1 MLVFQTGGCKRM
13 NYISNTDKQR
23 EEMLHEIGV
32 NTFEELLHDIPPE
45 LREIRLNLGEALKGL
60 SELELI
66 KHLRE
71 LSEQNVNLDQFT
83 SYLGAGAYDQ
93 FIPSIVKAILSRGEF
108 YTAYTPYQ
116 PEVSQGTLQAI
127 YEYQSLICEL
137 TGMDVSNASMYD
149 GASALGEAAILA
161 LNASKRSEI
170 VVSSTCHPEY
180 RTVLKSYL
188 HGLDICVHEIRFSPD
203 GTTDLEQLEEVV
215 NENTAGVLLQ
225 NPNFFG
231 CIEKMAEAAEIAHS
245 NGALFVACV
254 NPISLGV
261 LKPPGEYGADLAVGE
276 GQPLGN
282 PISFGGPYLGFF
294 AVTEKL
300 MRKIPGRLSGQ
311 TTDSEGRR
319 GFVLTLQAR
328 EQHIRREKA
337 TSNICTNQ
345 ALNALAACVYLSTMG
360 KNGIRDVANLNLQKS
375 HYAQSKLCEIAGF
388 EGKFSA
394 PFFNEF
400 VLQLPVSPDEMN
412 RELLKHKIIGG
423 LPIEKFYPELK
434 NYALF
439 CVTEMRTRDEI
450 DTLAEVLTAS

>member
-1 MLVFQTGGCKRM
+1 M
-13 NYISNTDKQR
+13 NYIANTDEQR
-23 EEMLHEIGV
+23 AEMLRDIGV
-32 NTFEELLHDIPPE
+32 KTFDELLHDIPAE
-45 LREIRLNLGEALKGL
+45 LRDIRLNLPEGL
-60 SELELI
+60 AELELI
-66 KHLRE
+66 RHLRE
-71 LSEQNVNLDQFT
+71 LSEGNVNLDQFT

-93 FIPSIVKAILSRGEF
+93 FIPSVVKAMLSRGEF

-137 TGMDVSNASMYD
+137 TKMAVSNASMYD

-161 LNASKRSEI
+161 LNASKGSEI
-170 VVSSTCHPEY
+170 VVSSACHPEY
-180 RTVLKSYL
+180 RTVVRSYL
-188 HGLDICVHEIRFSPD
+188 HGVDIPVHEIPFSPD
-203 GTTDLEQLEEVV
+203 GTTDLEKLAAVV
-215 NENTAGVLLQ
+215 NEDTAGVLLQ

-231 CIEKMAEAAEIAHS
+231 CVEPMEDAAEIAHA

-254 NPISLGV
+254 NPISLGL

-360 KNGIRDVANLNLQKS
+360 KNGIRDVASLNLQKS
-375 HYAQSKLCEIAGF
+375 HYAQNKLGEIDGF
-388 EGKFSA
+388 ERKFSA

-400 VLQLPVSPDEMN
+400 VLQCPKPPDDINE
-412 RELLKHKIIGG
+412 ELLNHKIIGG
-423 LPIEKFYPELK
+423 LPIEKFYPGLK
-434 NYALF
+434 NSALF

-450 DTLAEVLTAS
+450 DALAEILHKEKSNP